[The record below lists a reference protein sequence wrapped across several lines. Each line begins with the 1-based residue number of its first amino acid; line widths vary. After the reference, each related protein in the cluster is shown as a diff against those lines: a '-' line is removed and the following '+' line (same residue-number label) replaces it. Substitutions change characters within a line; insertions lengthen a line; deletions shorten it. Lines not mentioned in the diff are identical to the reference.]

1 MPRRPDEVMI
11 PAQTMQDLKV
21 LRMTEIDMFFFLVAQ
36 ERLQT
41 QQLVTYLY
49 RIKNFQIQDRYSCHH
64 EVLQI
69 ARCIDKVSQSK
80 KIMTFGKD
88 YDLNEKQ
95 EINNQAW
102 VLKVWDFESLCD
114 GSYVWHNGLN
124 GSTIWSKDYTGK
136 SPFTIP
142 IYVKEKP
149 YLENVMYV
157 KFSRDCAW
165 AAVAF

>member
-1 MPRRPDEVMI
+1 MRKRFRHAGKFPDNSETCFLI
-11 PAQTMQDLKV
+11 PTLETERLRLRAQTMQDLKV

-69 ARCIDKVSQSK
+69 ARCIDKASQSK

-95 EINNQAW
+95 EINN
-102 VLKVWDFESLCD
+102 
-114 GSYVWHNGLN
+114 
-124 GSTIWSKDYTGK
+124 
-136 SPFTIP
+136 
-142 IYVKEKP
+142 
-149 YLENVMYV
+149 
-157 KFSRDCAW
+157 
-165 AAVAF
+165 